1 MNRSKRLLLILL
13 VVAYTCQGQNT
24 IGLPEIINYSK
35 HIYGGGTQNWD
46 IQQDVN
52 GIMYFANNEGMLSF
66 DGTHWR
72 IYPLPNKTIVR
83 SIAIGRDRRI
93 YAGGQDE
100 IGYFSPDSTGT
111 LRYTSLKHLIP
122 DKERSFADI
131 WDIIPYGSD
140 VFFRSIHKILQYTNK
155 TIIAYPAVSEW
166 AFMGLHQ
173 QQLVA
178 QDMSHGLLYFHQGT
192 WQPLLPTDELQ
203 KGLYTSALISIGKDS
218 SLMATLKD
226 GVFLLANGRLS
237 RFTSPDIDRI
247 ARETIYGGLALGR
260 NWFALSTSLG
270 GCHIFN
276 REGELIQSFS
286 RKEGLQNNNITS
298 IFRDRNNNLWLGLDN
313 GIDFVAYDNAIKH
326 IYPENLNEGSGYAA
340 LIHQDHL
347 YLGTTNGLYT
357 VPLTAMDDLSFVKGQ
372 FTAVPN
378 TKGQVW
384 GLSGIN
390 GQVLMGHHDG
400 CYQVLPSGAI
410 PVNARPGWGYW
421 TYLPVSKVLPSA
433 QVLAGTYHGLDILAF
448 SNGSFKPVQT
458 IAGLEEPARFITFDN
473 NNVAWASHPYRGVYR
488 VDLSVQPARIKLYTD
503 KEGLP
508 SFMNNHVYNIRNQ
521 VVVAT
526 ERGVYVYN
534 DKSDRFVAAEAY
546 LQVFGNTS
554 LRYLKEDSEG
564 NIWFIHD
571 KQLGVVDY
579 AGTSPQIVYLPELNG
594 KMVSGFEHIYTVNAR
609 NIFMGGETGFYH
621 INYDQY
627 RRNKYVLQ
635 AHINSVSTSGSV
647 DRQIFGGYFG
657 EVNDASE
664 QDKEVYP
671 DIPWKWNSLHF
682 EYSSTLYGQ
691 QANITY
697 SYQLKGFDAGWSEWS
712 RKTEK
717 DYTNLSPGNYVF
729 EVKARNNLGNESVIT
744 SYHFRVMPP
753 WYQSWWAYG
762 VYTLALFGLALVLY
776 KRQQKKFQRQQQ
788 RHEEEQRRLLYLHQ
802 LELEKS
808 EKEIVKLRN
817 EKLES
822 EIDHKNKE
830 LASSAMHLVQK
841 GELIGRIKEELT
853 KLKKLPTQG
862 EEADELKKLLRIL
875 HEEDKV
881 DQGWEQFAFHFDRVH
896 SDFLVALKE
905 RYPLLTANEIKL
917 CAYLRM
923 NLSTKEI
930 AQLMNISVRGVEI
943 SRYRLRK
950 KLQIATETNLFQFLL
965 NIKSTNHQSH

>member
-1 MNRSKRLLLILL
+1 MLL
-13 VVAYTCQGQNT
+13 VSGMSCLGQNT

-46 IQQDVN
+46 VQQDAN

-83 SIAIGRDRRI
+83 SIAIGKDGRI

-100 IGYFSPDSTGT
+100 IGYFAPDSAGT
-111 LRYTSLKHLIP
+111 LTYTSIKHLIP
-122 DKERSFADI
+122 EKERSIADI
-131 WDIIPYGSD
+131 WDIIPWGND
-140 VFFRSIHKILQYTNK
+140 VFFRSITKILQLSNQS
-155 TIIAYPAVSEW
+155 IIVYPAVSEW
-166 AFMGLHQ
+166 AYMGIHE

-178 QDMSHGLLYFHQGT
+178 QDMSHGLLRFGQGT
-192 WQPLLPTDELQ
+192 WQPMMRNEDLPR
-203 KGLYTSALISIGKDS
+203 GLYTSALIPIGKDS
-218 SLMATLKD
+218 SLLATLKD
-226 GVFLLANGRLS
+226 GVYLLTGNTLS
-237 RFTSPDIDRI
+237 PFHSPDLDRI
-247 ARETIYGGLALGR
+247 ARETIYGGIALER
-260 NWFALSTSLG
+260 NWFALATSLG

-276 REGELIQSFS
+276 RKGELIQSFS

-298 IFRDRNNNLWLGLDN
+298 IFRDRANNLWLGLDN

-340 LIHQDHL
+340 LIHNERL

-357 VPLTAMDDLSFVKGQ
+357 VPLTPMEDLSFVKGQ
-372 FTAVPN
+372 FTPVPN

-400 CYQVLPSGAI
+400 AYQIQPAGAV
-410 PVNARPGWGYW
+410 PVDARPGAGYW
-421 TYLPVSKVLPSA
+421 TYLPMSKVLPSA
-433 QVLAGTYHGLDILAF
+433 QVLAGTYHGLELMDYR
-448 SNGSFKPVQT
+448 NGRFVTGSTVP
-458 IAGLEEPARFITFDN
+458 GLDEPARFVTFDN
-473 NNVAWASHPYRGVYR
+473 NDIAWASHPYRGVYR
-488 VDLSVQPARIKLYTD
+488 IDMTAQPARIKLYTQQD
-503 KEGLP
+503 GLP
-508 SFMNNHVYNIRNQ
+508 SFMNNHVYQVKNQ

-526 ERGVYVYN
+526 EKGVYQYQPQ
-534 DKSDRFVAAEAY
+534 SDRFEPAPAY
-546 LQVFGNTS
+546 QAVFGN
-554 LRYLKEDSEG
+554 LAVRYLKEDTEG
-564 NIWFIHD
+564 NIWFIHE

-579 AGTSPQIVYLPELNG
+579 SGASPQIVYLPELNG
-594 KMVSGFEHIYTVNAR
+594 KMVSGFEHIYTVNNR

-621 INYDQY
+621 INYEQY
-627 RRNKYVLQ
+627 RRNKTQLQ
-635 AHINSVSTSGSV
+635 ALINTVNATGPTT
-647 DRQIFGGYFG
+647 RQVFGGYFG
-657 EVNDASE
+657 
-664 QDKEVYP
+664 KTLTP

-682 EYSSTLYGQ
+682 EYASTLYGQ
-691 QANITY
+691 QANINY
-697 SYQLKGFDAGWSEWS
+697 SYQLKGFDGGWSDWS

-717 DYTNLSPGNYVF
+717 DYTNLPPGTYTF
-729 EVKARNNLGNESVIT
+729 EVKARNNLGNESPVA
-744 SYHFRVMPP
+744 SYTFRVMPP
-753 WYQSWWAYG
+753 WYQSWWAY
-762 VYTLALFGLALVLY
+762 ALYMVALCCIAVALY
-776 KRQQKKFQRQQQ
+776 KRQQKKFIRQQQ
-788 RHEEEQRRLLYLHQ
+788 RHEEEQRRLQYLHQ

-808 EKEIVKLRN
+808 EKEIMQLRN
-817 EKLES
+817 DKLVS

-841 GELIGRIKEELT
+841 GELIGRIKDELT
-853 KLKKLPTQG
+853 RLKKSPAHSDEG
-862 EEADELKKLLRIL
+862 DELKKLLRIL

-896 SDFLVALKE
+896 SDFLVALKDT
-905 RYPLLTANEIKL
+905 YPALTANEIKL

-950 KLQIATETNLFQFLL
+950 KIQITTDTNLFQFLL
-965 NIKSTNHQSH
+965 TIKPAGSEHDKK